1 MFRGIPNDYRDI
13 YHQAFKESFHGI
25 SLSWLEVEIC
35 RRSMNPI
42 ALTDLYEQL
51 SKTYTIVSEMPKS
64 SFYRSIQNL
73 IDNNY
78 LAEDKKE
85 GRSKIIRSTEKG
97 IKEFGRMGRYIFEF
111 QMDQFRLELWRDII
125 TNISEVI
132 PNILAKRIAILSPDY
147 DDLKFASEYS
157 LEMGKSEFNL
167 SNVHFI
173 NFGDPVKEVIL
184 NSHVLNAQLDD
195 WMVRSDYFD
204 IVVEFSAITAFKDQN
219 TLTEAIRVLKSGGHL
234 VVIETTAM
242 KSRIAFGMLIQFA
255 ELLNMSRQDS
265 AWKLSSDLMTV
276 DDLKMKI
283 EKESEL
289 KIIEIVEDIATT
301 TIISQKN

>member
-1 MFRGIPNDYRDI
+1 MFRGIPNNYLDVY
-13 YHQAFKESFHGI
+13 YQAFKESFHGI

-42 ALTDLYEQL
+42 ALTELYDQL

-78 LAEDKKE
+78 LSEDKKE
-85 GRSKIIRSTEKG
+85 GRSKIIRATEKG

-111 QMDQFRLELWRDII
+111 QMDQFRLELWRDIF

-132 PNILAKRIAILSPDY
+132 PNIFEKRIAILSPDY
-147 DDLKFASEYS
+147 DDLKFASKYS
-157 LEMGKSEFNL
+157 LDTNTTEFDL
-167 SNVHFI
+167 SNVYFI
-173 NFGDPVKEVIL
+173 NFGSPIKEVIH
-184 NSHVLNAQLDD
+184 NSNVMNAHIDD
-195 WMVRSDYFD
+195 WMVRSDFFD
-204 IVVEFSAITAFKDQN
+204 VVIEFSAITAFKDQN
-219 TLTEAIRVLKSGGHL
+219 PIKEAIRVLKPKGHL
-234 VVIETTAM
+234 VAIETTVM

-255 ELLNMSRQDS
+255 ELLNMSRLDS

-276 DDLKMKI
+276 DELKSRI
-283 EKESEL
+283 EKHSEL
-289 KIIEIVEDIATT
+289 KTMKIIEDIATT
-301 TIISQKN
+301 TIISQKA

>member
-1 MFRGIPNDYRDI
+1 MFRGIPNDYLEI
-13 YHQAFKESFHGI
+13 YYQAFKESFHGI

-42 ALTDLYEQL
+42 ALTDLYLQL

-73 IDNNY
+73 IDNNF

-85 GRSKIIRSTEKG
+85 GRSKIIRATEMG
-97 IKEFGRMGRYIFEF
+97 IMEFGRMGRYIFEF
-111 QMDQFRLELWRDII
+111 QMDQFRLELWRDIL
-125 TNISEVI
+125 TNISGVI
-132 PNILAKRIAILSPDY
+132 PNIFEKRIAILSPDY
-147 DDLKFASEYS
+147 DDLKFASQKS
-157 LEMGKSEFNL
+157 FNMNDSEFDL

-173 NFGDPVKEVIL
+173 NFGSPLKEVIH
-184 NSHVLNAQLDD
+184 NSNIVNAQIDD

-204 IVVEFSAITAFKDQN
+204 IVLEFSAITAFKDQN
-219 TLTEAIRVLKSGGHL
+219 PLTEALRVLKPGGHL
-234 VVIETTAM
+234 VAIETTVM

-265 AWKLSSDLMTV
+265 AWNLSSDLMTV
-276 DDLKMKI
+276 DELKMRI
-283 EKESEL
+283 EKHSEL
-289 KIIEIVEDIATT
+289 KTIKVIEDIATT
-301 TIISQKN
+301 TIISLKT